1 MSLLFLFDLV
11 CREYSPARQNERFV
25 KLDKAVGA
33 LSGYIMAPI
42 LTIANAAMLATTTL
56 KVVPLNDEVR
66 SYT

>member
-1 MSLLFLFDLV
+1 
-11 CREYSPARQNERFV
+11 V
-25 KLDKAVGA
+25 KLDNAVGA

-66 SYT
+66 SSS